1 MAPRSLLALGLL
13 AVSALAAPPPAP
25 GPPPPPPPPP
35 PPAQTITVTK
45 TKTTTEHKTKTST
58 TTKTKTSTLTVTGGA
73 STVTITASGAT
84 VTASCAS
91 SVGSSTASSS
101 GSLTTSVSSSPSAT
115 SATTTSTNTN
125 PTVTYKATATA
136 TNTGLND
143 AAKAA
148 GKLWFGTAADIPGT
162 GEAQDPYYL
171 AEFDNVHDF
180 GEATPANIMK
190 WMFVEPQQNVTNF
203 TGGDEFLSVAKAAG
217 KQVRCHN
224 LVWKSELPNYIT
236 NPTTPWTNAT
246 LLAAMKNHIYQ
257 TVTHFGDNCYSW
269 DVVNE
274 ALADNPA
281 GAWDNSSIFYQVIGP
296 EYFYQAFAEA
306 ERAVKDNN
314 LSVKLY
320 YNDYNIET
328 AGAKATAAHDVLVGG
343 LQARGIQIDGVGF
356 ESHFIVGESPSK
368 AALQSNI
375 QAFVDLGVEVVLTEL
390 DIRTTVPPTA
400 ALEAQQKLDYYNAVA
415 GCVAVEKCVGIV
427 VWDFDGM
434 SPPSINPTTDLET
447 HTNVTD

>member
-13 AVSALAAPPPAP
+13 AVSALAAPPPAY
-25 GPPPPPPPPP
+25 PPPPPPPPP
-35 PPAQTITVTK
+35 PGKTVTVTK
-45 TKTTTEHKTKTST
+45 TKTTTEHE
-58 TTKTKTSTLTVTGGA
+58 TKTKTKTTTVTVGA
-73 STVTITASGAT
+73 SQTVTITASGAT

-91 SVGSSTASSS
+91 APSSTASSS
-101 GSLTTSVSSSPSAT
+101 GSLTTSVSSSSGAS
-115 SATTTSTNTN
+115 SATTTSVNTN

-162 GEAQDPYYL
+162 GEAEDPYYI
-171 AEFDNVHDF
+171 AEFDNTHDF
-180 GEATPANIMK
+180 GESTPANIMK
-190 WMFVEPQQNVTNF
+190 WMFVEPQQNMTNF
-203 TGGDEFLSVAKAAG
+203 TGGDEFVSVAKAAG
-217 KQVRCHN
+217 KQIRCHN
-224 LVWKSELPNYIT
+224 LVWKSELPTWIT
-236 NPTTPWTNAT
+236 SPSTPWTNAT

-257 TVTHFGDNCYSW
+257 TVTHFGDDCYSW

-328 AGAKATAAHDVLVGG
+328 AGAKSTAAQNMLVGE
-343 LQARGIQIDGVGF
+343 LKARNIQIDGVGF

-368 AALQSNI
+368 AGLQSNI
-375 QAFVDLGVEVVLTEL
+375 EAFVDLGVEVVLTEL

-427 VWDFDGM
+427 VWDFDGKLTR
-434 SPPSINPTTDLET
+434 SPALEKT
-447 HTNVTD
+447 IK